1 MLEISNLILLL
12 LLYVNVK
19 VIKKYLKSNNLV
31 LLFFSGVLLFAFFNF
46 WLNVYSIILGNFLNH
61 FQIIMNI
68 LPIFIFIIII
78 VLESLRKKEEIE
90 KIKTKNYF
98 SKYLSEKIVDNLLE
112 GKLELGGKKEEV
124 SIIFTDIRGFTS
136 LSEKLDAQQ
145 IVELLNGHFDIITHE
160 IFEEEGTVLKYIG
173 DATMAIFNAPIKQVN
188 HVEKTILTCIKIQK
202 RMNIYADLVKQKY
215 GIENFSIGIGV
226 NVGEVVIGNIGS
238 HKYMD
243 YTIIGDPVN
252 TASRLNGQASA
263 GEIVVSE
270 KVYLEV
276 KNKFNFS
283 KPEKVKV
290 KGKEKE
296 VKIYK
301 VIYE

>member
-1 MLEISNLILLL
+1 VLEISNLILIL

-19 VIKKYLKSNNLV
+19 VIKKYLRSNNLLFLFLSGI
-31 LLFFSGVLLFAFFNF
+31 LLFTFFNY
-46 WLNVYSIILGNFLNH
+46 WLSVHSIILGNFLNH

-68 LPIFIFIIII
+68 LPILIFIVII
-78 VLESLRKKEEIE
+78 VLESLRKKEEKE

-173 DATMAIFNAPIKQVN
+173 DATMAIFNAPIKHEN
-188 HVEKTILTCIKIQK
+188 HVEKTINACIKIQK
-202 RMNIYADLVKQKY
+202 RMKIYADLVQQKY
-215 GIENFSIGIGV
+215 KIENFSIGIGV

-243 YTIIGDPVN
+243 YTIIGDSVN
-252 TASRLNGQASA
+252 TASRLNGQADA

-270 KVYLEV
+270 KIYLEI
-276 KNKFNFS
+276 KNKFKFT
-283 KPEKVKV
+283 KPKSVKV

>member
-226 NVGEVVIGNIGS
+226 NMGEVVIGNIGS